1 MRGIACLVLALVA
14 GLASAGLVRP
24 ALAEEV
30 DLELV
35 LLADST
41 GSIDDAEIR
50 FQRQGYADAITDPL
64 VLSAIAGNAHGK
76 IAITY
81 VEWGNATSQD
91 VVVDWS
97 VIDGAPS
104 AASFAGALMAAPR
117 RAYGRNAIGSALLRG
132 KSLIESNDITGVR
145 RVIDLS
151 ADSANTWSGPPLE
164 TARAEVVA
172 SGIIINGLAVLC
184 RHCSGRPVSY
194 DLEQAFAD
202 RIIGGPG
209 AFVVTADST
218 ATFADAVRKKLIL
231 EIAEAG
237 PRRALARLGEAA
249 GKASVRFP
257 R

>member
-1 MRGIACLVLALVA
+1 MTR
-14 GLASAGLVRP
+14 
-24 ALAEEV
+24 
-30 DLELV
+30 
-35 LLADST
+35 
-41 GSIDDAEIR
+41 EIR

-104 AASFAGALMAAPR
+104 AAAFAGALMAAPR

-172 SGIIINGLAVLC
+172 SGIIINGWPSCAGTVPAARC
-184 RHCSGRPVSY
+184 PMTWNRPLPTGSS
-194 DLEQAFAD
+194 AD
-202 RIIGGPG
+202 P
-209 AFVVTADST
+209 APLS
-218 ATFADAVRKKLIL
+218 
-231 EIAEAG
+231 
-237 PRRALARLGEAA
+237 
-249 GKASVRFP
+249 
-257 R
+257 